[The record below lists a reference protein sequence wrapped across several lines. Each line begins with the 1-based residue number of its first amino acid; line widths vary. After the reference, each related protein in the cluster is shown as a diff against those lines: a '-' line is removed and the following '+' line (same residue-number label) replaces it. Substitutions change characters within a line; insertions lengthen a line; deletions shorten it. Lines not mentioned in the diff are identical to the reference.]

1 MEDKKAAPGCWMTFM
16 FAVMMWIFV
25 LDSLGVFTIN
35 DRLLIGSLFLIMYPV
50 WVKGADLYYK
60 CDDAVMG
67 HFYMVFG
74 ITFAGL
80 VGIGYVVLFF
90 SHAIPGWAMDERFFG
105 VIYLVGGVFL
115 IPTVPSLMYMDKV
128 NMVTWSLCT
137 VWLINGGIYYFYYS
151 IILYWINII
160 CCCLVA
166 VGVTYMMLNE
176 AYLMS
181 YGRPLPMGR
190 PLKEE

>member
-1 MEDKKAAPGCWMTFM
+1 
-16 FAVMMWIFV
+16 
-25 LDSLGVFTIN
+25 
-35 DRLLIGSLFLIMYPV
+35 
-50 WVKGADLYYK
+50 
-60 CDDAVMG
+60 
-67 HFYMVFG
+67 
-74 ITFAGL
+74 
-80 VGIGYVVLFF
+80 
-90 SHAIPGWAMDERFFG
+90 
-105 VIYLVGGVFL
+105 
-115 IPTVPSLMYMDKV
+115 
-128 NMVTWSLCT
+128 MVTWSLCT

-160 CCCLVA
+160 CCCLIA